1 MPFNVNGQI
10 LTNTQIKLYNNKNI
24 VRSGLVYYV
33 DAGISASYPGSGT
46 TWYDLSGTSD
56 GTLTNGPTYSSSN
69 GGSIVFDGSNDY
81 INGGNRTIAV
91 SSGFAIDM
99 WLKLE
104 ANNRQQGFFGFTNYP
119 AFITNFWM
127 NTNNLMR
134 FELGI
139 NADIFSSPSVFS
151 TTAFSN
157 VIWYHVVGVATN
169 SALSIYVNGAYQ
181 AQTNISMT
189 ITQMTGVIS
198 IGSYSTTAFY
208 GNTSIANTKIYN
220 RALTASEILQNFNAN
235 RRRFNV

>member
-24 VRSGLVYYV
+24 VRSGLAYYV
-33 DAGISASYPGSGT
+33 DAGISTSYPGSGT

-99 WLKLE
+99 WLKLG

-151 TTAFSN
+151 TTAFSTG
-157 VIWYHVVGVATN
+157 IWYHVVGVATN

-181 AQTNISMT
+181 AQTGISMT
-189 ITQMTGVIS
+189 ITQMAGIIS

-220 RALTASEILQNFNAN
+220 RALSASEILQNFNAN